1 MTMSKL
7 IIYWFE
13 SLTMEEVFVI
23 TWIGILLIGAGLAFL
38 GEWLCEKGN
47 ERNGEDG

>member
-1 MTMSKL
+1 MSD
-7 IIYWFE
+7 IVITWFE

-23 TWIGILLIGAGLAFL
+23 TGIGILLIGAGLAFL
-38 GEWLCEKGN
+38 GEWIFRKEH